1 MARRQGLRHAGEVDK
16 PAEQAGQK
24 APVRVPRRKR
34 RKPTGTA
41 APQRR
46 QASAKPQQR
55 DDVHEDSY
63 QPSPMD
69 LGAVKMSRAPRSAE
83 RPPANPDVFSYT
95 FTIWKST

>member
-1 MARRQGLRHAGEVDK
+1 MARRQGPRHAGEADK
-16 PAEQAGQK
+16 QAEPAGQK

-41 APQRR
+41 SAQRR
-46 QASAKPQQR
+46 QPPAKAPAR
-55 DDVHEDSY
+55 DDLHEAGY
-63 QPSPMD
+63 QPPIMET
-69 LGAVKMSRAPRSAE
+69 GAIKMSRAPRPAE